1 MVNDSPLTPSGPDRP
16 EDFDGLRAELAEFVD
31 DFVPV
36 ADDLWPRLED
46 HRSRWDLYRYGL
58 QDGYDRLV
66 ASDIIEQLN
75 TALINLGSAR
85 DRLTHALLKADSDS
99 PDS

>member
-1 MVNDSPLTPSGPDRP
+1 MGDSHSGLDRPDRP
-16 EDFDGLRAELAEFVD
+16 EDFDGLRAELAKFVD

-58 QDGYDRLV
+58 PDGYDQLI
-66 ASDIIEQLN
+66 ASDVIEQLN
-75 TALINLGSAR
+75 TALINLASAR
-85 DRLTHALLKADSDS
+85 DRLSHAFLKADG
-99 PDS
+99 PHP

>member
-1 MVNDSPLTPSGPDRP
+1 MNDSPSSPNEQDRP
-16 EDFDGLRAELAEFVD
+16 EDFDGLRAELAKLVHS
-31 DFVPV
+31 FVPV

-58 QDGYDRLV
+58 HDGYDRLV

-85 DRLTHALLKADSDS
+85 DRLTHALLKADS
-99 PDS
+99 